1 MMTRFKND
9 MFECEYNSD
18 LLIRVLGGTVKGK
31 QHVVIRNVATISEPQ
46 NNSLLFFSAKKW
58 KDEYVNNLRGI
69 KDCFIIV
76 EPQLM
81 DNFSN
86 IVLNNCVVS
95 TGNARLYFANA
106 LKNIIN
112 SKDNKRKYKN
122 HEKGYVVGENV
133 HIGENCLIEPFVFID
148 HDVVICDNVTIKSGV
163 KIRKNVV
170 IEDNVTIGEN
180 SVIGA
185 QGFGIEK
192 DEANM
197 NIRIPHI
204 GGVLIKENV
213 EVGALTSIVSGTI
226 SPTIVEKNV
235 FIDDLNH
242 IAHNCYIGEGT
253 LSTAAVQVSGSAKI
267 GANSYI
273 SPNSTIRNGIS
284 VGNNCF
290 IGQASSVQKSF
301 GDNVSIVGSPA
312 KIFNKEG
319 SV

>member
-1 MMTRFKND
+1 
-9 MFECEYNSD
+9 MF
-18 LLIRVLGGTVKGK
+18 
-31 QHVVIRNVATISEPQ
+31 
-46 NNSLLFFSAKKW
+46 
-58 KDEYVNNLRGI
+58 
-69 KDCFIIV
+69 
-76 EPQLM
+76 
-81 DNFSN
+81 
-86 IVLNNCVVS
+86 S

-122 HEKGYVVGENV
+122 HEKGYVIGENV

-148 HDVVICDNVTIKSGV
+148 HDVIIGDNVTIKSGV

-180 SVIGA
+180 SVIGT

-253 LSTAAVQVSGSAKI
+253 LSTAAVQVSGSAKLEQI
-267 GANSYI
+267 ATYLRIRRLGTGFLLE
-273 SPNSTIRNGIS
+273 TI
-284 VGNNCF
+284 VL
-290 IGQASSVQKSF
+290 
-301 GDNVSIVGSPA
+301 
-312 KIFNKEG
+312 
-319 SV
+319 